1 MTSST
6 EARGNKYKVVE
17 YCYLSR
23 ILVNKQ
29 KKKIPCC
36 LLVMV
41 PDLHFFYYTLVTN
54 GVLRAVQNVTAP
66 YSFMVDIRRKY
77 VCEKA

>member
-1 MTSST
+1 
-6 EARGNKYKVVE
+6 
-17 YCYLSR
+17 
-23 ILVNKQ
+23 
-29 KKKIPCC
+29 
-36 LLVMV
+36 MV

-77 VCEKA
+77 ICEKA

>member
-29 KKKIPCC
+29 KKKKS
-36 LLVMV
+36 LLFISYG
-41 PDLHFFYYTLVTN
+41 PWFTFFYYTLVTN

-77 VCEKA
+77 ICEKA